1 MMHEMQKKFERQIE
15 ELFTTSQRL
24 AALGYVTSHG
34 GNLSMRCD
42 DDVIAITPT
51 KVAKRKVNFGDVC
64 LVSLSTN
71 ATLYAA
77 PGRKPTGELPFH
89 ARIFIKRPDVM
100 GIVHGHPALLTGFA
114 IAGVDLMERAYLPEP
129 VIEVGPMP
137 LVPYYEP
144 LRDELAEAF
153 DPYLPYANGF
163 LMQNHGALTV
173 SHEGPERALDYMEM
187 LEVAAHSILVAKQLG
202 SLRELP
208 REEIRNLERTIATRG
223 LPMPGLPGQVTSLLD
238 IYK

>member
-1 MMHEMQKKFERQIE
+1 MNELQWKYQREIE
-15 ELFTTSQRL
+15 EISATAKRL
-24 AALGYVTSHG
+24 AELGYVTSHG
-34 GNLSMRCD
+34 GNLSMRCA

-51 KVAKRKVNFGDVC
+51 KLAKRKVEFDDVC
-64 LVSLSTN
+64 LVTLSTSV
-71 ATLYAA
+71 TLYAA

-100 GIVHGHPALLTGFA
+100 GIVHGHPAILTGFA
-114 IAGVDLMERAYLPEP
+114 IAGVDLLQRAYLPEP

-153 DPYLPYANGF
+153 DPFLPYANGF
-163 LMQNHGALTV
+163 LMENHGALTV

-187 LEVAAHSILVAKQLG
+187 YEVAAQSILVAKQLG

-208 REEIRNLERTIATRG
+208 RQEVKNLERTIKTRG
-223 LPMPGLPGQVTSLLD
+223 LPMPGLAGSVSSLLD